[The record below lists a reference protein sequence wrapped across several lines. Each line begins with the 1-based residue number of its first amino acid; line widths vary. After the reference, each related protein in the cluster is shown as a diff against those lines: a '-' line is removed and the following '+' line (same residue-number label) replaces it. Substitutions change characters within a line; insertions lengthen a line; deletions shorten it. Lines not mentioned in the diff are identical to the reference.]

1 MMKKLIANRKLWL
14 YLVFA
19 VGIILGVILILS
31 SLKRHATVIVDEV
44 PYSVETN
51 AWKVSGVLR
60 KAGLTVSD
68 DDLVVPPTNKWIGQ
82 DTVIHVTTA
91 QTITVVTEEEE
102 YTLVTAERIPAKILE
117 ELEID
122 FDELDQVLLNGVVI
136 NPQTPLVIHGPVVLE
151 YRGDIRID
159 IEIDSL
165 TQTIYTNQPT
175 LGEALE
181 AASINVNPFDWVS
194 VPLSTPI
201 EEPISVRIRRA
212 QPVTVRVDDTEF
224 TGKSAAPSV
233 GLALEDVGLPL
244 QNLDYSIPPE
254 DEPIPEDR
262 VIEIIRVSEDVVIAT
277 DETAY
282 ESEYVEDPETELDQ
296 YSVVQPGQVGLY
308 ATRERIQYENG
319 EEAERK
325 TEGSWQASIPQN
337 ELLGYGTKVVIRTE
351 VVDGVTIE
359 YWRKKYVYATS
370 YEPCDNQGVCHDG
383 TAGGYPLQIGIV
395 AVTPQWY
402 SVPNGLAMAD
412 LPVYVP
418 GYGQGIIGD
427 VGGGISGT
435 PWIDVAYRPEDD
447 FTWDAHWL
455 TMYFLTPVP
464 SWYAAIITP

>member
-14 YLVFA
+14 YLIFA

-31 SLKRHATVIVDEV
+31 SLKRQVTVIVDEV
-44 PYSVETN
+44 PFTVETN
-51 AWKVSGVLR
+51 ALKVSGVLR

-68 DDLVVPPTNKWIGQ
+68 DDRVNPPMNKWLGEKN
-82 DTVIHVTTA
+82 VIHVTTA
-91 QTITVVTEEEE
+91 QIITVETEDEE
-102 YTLVTAERIPAKILE
+102 YTLLTAERVPANILE
-117 ELEID
+117 GLEIEWD
-122 FDELDQVLLNGVVI
+122 TLSQVLLNGEVI
-136 NPQTPLVIHGPVVLE
+136 DPHTPLVIHEPVVLE
-151 YRGDIRID
+151 YKGAIEIE
-159 IEIDSL
+159 IEIDSVM
-165 TQTIYTNQPT
+165 QTVYTDQPT
-175 LGEALE
+175 LGDALE
-181 AASINVNPFDWVS
+181 AASIKVEPYDWVS
-194 VPLSTPI
+194 MPLSTPI
-201 EEPISVRIRRA
+201 EEPISVTIRRA
-212 QPVTVRVDDTEF
+212 QPLTIRVNDTEF
-224 TGKSAAPSV
+224 TGKSAAPTV
-233 GLALEDVGLPL
+233 GRALVDVGLPL
-244 QNLDYSIPPE
+244 QNLDYSIPAE
-254 DEPIPEDR
+254 DEPIPEGR
-262 VIEIIRVSEDVVIAT
+262 VIEIMRVSEDVVIAT

-308 ATRERIQYENG
+308 ATRERIEYVNG
-319 EEAERK
+319 EESGRSA
-325 TEGSWQASIPQN
+325 EGSWQASIPQN